1 MINVS
6 KLKKGIVIDHIRAGH
21 GYKIFQQ
28 LGLDQLGD
36 VVVLIAQCA
45 KHQTGSQGS
54 YQNRNGS
61 GTQIST
67 FSGLIDPGV
76 TISFVEEGERVNK
89 MKLSPPQEVKGILTC
104 KNPRCITNQ
113 EHIENIRFRLVDP
126 GRNEYACEYLRRA
139 HAPVRVAAM
148 IVQYRKRPPCG
159 RHGRPLRGSLYGGW
173 RHTLLRRGDTA
184 AQRRAD

>member
-36 VVVLIAQCA
+36 VVVLM
-45 KHQTGSQGS
+45 
-54 YQNRNGS
+54 RNV
-61 GTQIST
+61 QST
-67 FSGLIDPGV
+67 KMGHKDLIKIETDLDLNFDVLGLIDPGV

-126 GRNEYACEYLRRA
+126 GRNEYACEYCDARTHL
-139 HAPVRVAAM
+139 
-148 IVQYRKRPPCG
+148 
-159 RHGRPLRGSLYGGW
+159 
-173 RHTLLRRGDTA
+173 
-184 AQRRAD
+184 